1 MTLNET
7 IEVYLE
13 TRNMITRLEKKLAK
27 QKEQLERILQ
37 AEGKTSVRTDK
48 YVLESK
54 EVVTHRMN
62 KASVPTEIWE
72 RYSKESSYSMLKISK
87 MEGRIRKSL

>member
-1 MTLNET
+1 
-7 IEVYLE
+7 
-13 TRNMITRLEKKLAK
+13 MITRLEKKLAK